1 MNIFTMPWRRV
12 FKFAY
17 NNISAID
24 ELIDLIE
31 ECKNATSDG
40 KIDNDEKS
48 RLMKKYWN
56 LINALK
62 ENKIKDSRLKNN

>member
-1 MNIFTMPWRRV
+1 MNIFTMPWRRI

-17 NNISAID
+17 ENISAID

-31 ECKNATSDG
+31 ECKNATKDG
-40 KIDNDEKS
+40 RIDNDEKS
-48 RLMKKYWN
+48 KLMKKYWN

-62 ENKIKDSRLKNN
+62 DNNIKKSRTEGN